1 MATSLWEHFWV
12 VRDPR
17 VERTKKHKMEDILTI
32 TICAVICGA
41 DTWTDIAAFGET
53 KEGWFRTFLELPHGI
68 PSHDTF
74 GRVLAALDPE
84 AFERSFQAWV
94 ADLAGT
100 SAGKHVAIDGKAIR
114 RSLDRA
120 SGKACIHLVSAW
132 VCEDHAVFG
141 QVAVDN
147 KSNEITAIP
156 KLLEMLALREATVTI
171 DAIGCQKEIVQQVK
185 DKGGEYVLSLKG
197 NQGSLH
203 EDVKLFLDDAL
214 TRDFAGM
221 DHDFWEQTQ
230 KGHGRIETR
239 RVWCTEEVQWL
250 RRRQPQ
256 WAGLASIAVVE
267 SRRQVGQEPAK
278 VERRYF
284 ISSLPGRCAQ
294 RIGRVV
300 RDHWAVE
307 SRLHWSLDVCF
318 GEDQSRVRIGNAAEN
333 LSRVRRIALM
343 LLKQERTAKVGIKC
357 KRLKAGWDEAYLL
370 RVLEI

>member
-1 MATSLWEHFWV
+1 MATSLWEHFYV
-12 VRDPR
+12 LADPR
-17 VERTKKHKMEDILTI
+17 IERQKKHKLEDILTL

-41 DTWTDIAAFGET
+41 EGWTDIESFGQS
-53 KEGWFRTFLELPHGI
+53 KESWFRTFLELPHGI

-74 GRVLAALDPE
+74 GRVFAALDPLG
-84 AFERSFQAWV
+84 FERCFQAWV
-94 ADLAGT
+94 ADLAG
-100 SAGKHVAIDGKAIR
+100 SSEGKHVAIDGKAIR

-120 SGKACIHLVSAW
+120 NGRACIHLVSAW

-141 QVAVDN
+141 QLAVDD

-156 KLLEMLALREATVTI
+156 KLLEMLQLKGSTVTI
-171 DAIGCQKEIVQQVK
+171 DAMGCQTEIAQQVK
-185 DKGGEYVLSLKG
+185 EKGGEYLLALKG

-214 TRDFAGM
+214 EGDFRGIK
-221 DHDFWEQTQ
+221 HDRWEQTE

-239 RVWCTEEVQWL
+239 RVWCTEEVTWL
-250 RRRQPQ
+250 RRRHPA
-256 WAGLASIAVVE
+256 WAGLACIAVVE
-267 SRRQVGQEPAK
+267 SCRQVGQDPAS
-278 VERRYF
+278 VTRRYF

-294 RIGRVV
+294 KIGRVV
-300 RDHWAVE
+300 RNHWGVE

-343 LLKQERTAKVGIKC
+343 LLKQERTAKVGVKG
-357 KRLKAGWDEAYLL
+357 KRLKAGWDEEYLL
-370 RVLEI
+370 KVLEI